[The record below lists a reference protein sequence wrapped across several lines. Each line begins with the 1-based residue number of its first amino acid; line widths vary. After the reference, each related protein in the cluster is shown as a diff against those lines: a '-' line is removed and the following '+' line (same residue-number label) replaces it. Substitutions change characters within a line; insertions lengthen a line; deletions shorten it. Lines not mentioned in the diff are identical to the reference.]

1 MNQLTLEHLTQLFA
15 DQQSPCISL
24 YQPTHRHVPGTHED
38 PIRYKNLLRELE
50 NSLKQKYSNREIAA
64 VMEKFNALAHDD
76 HFWNHRTDGLAILS
90 SPDKFQVF
98 ELQRTVSELLVV
110 SDSFHIKP
118 LLRILQSADRY
129 QLLCLSRHEAKLY
142 EGNRDALDA
151 VELTNVPATITEAL
165 GDKLTE
171 PHLTVASYGGGGGA
185 SHHGHGG
192 KKDEVD
198 IDMDRF
204 FRVIDRSILEHH
216 SAPSGLPLMLVAL
229 PEHNT
234 PFHDISHNTFLMKDG
249 IHINPEALSLDQL
262 REQAWQKI
270 EPLYIERL
278 TKLVDNFEVA
288 RSRELASDDLAQVAQ
303 AATEGRVSVLLVEAD
318 RQVPG
323 KLNASGEIELG
334 DLSHPETGD
343 VIDDIAEVVLRMK
356 GEVVVVPAE
365 RMPTKTGLAA
375 TYRF

>member
-15 DQQSPCISL
+15 EQQSPCISL
-24 YQPTHRHVPGTHED
+24 YQPTHRHVPGTRED
-38 PIRYKNLLRELE
+38 PIRYRNLLRELE
-50 NSLKQKYSNREIAA
+50 NSLKQKYSTREIAA
-64 VMEKFNALAHDD
+64 TMEKFQALAHDD

-90 SPDKFQVF
+90 SPGMFQVF
-98 ELQRTVSELLVV
+98 ELQRTVAELLVV

-129 QLLCLSRHEAKLY
+129 QLLCLSRHEAKLF

-165 GDKLTE
+165 GEKLTE
-171 PHLTVASYGGGGGA
+171 PHLTVASYGGGGA

-198 IDMDRF
+198 IDMERF
-204 FRVIDRSILEHH
+204 FRVIDRSVLEHH

-234 PFHDISHNTFLMKDG
+234 PFHDISHNPFLMKDS
-249 IHINPEALSLDQL
+249 IHSNPEALSLEQL

-270 EPLYIERL
+270 EPLFIERL
-278 TKLVDNFEVA
+278 KKLVDTFETA
-288 RSRELASDDLAQVAQ
+288 RSKDLGSDDLAQVAQ
-303 AATEGRVSVLLVEAD
+303 AAKAGRISVLLVEAD
-318 RQVPG
+318 RQVAG
-323 KLNASGEIELG
+323 KLDSNGEIDFG
-334 DLSHPETGD
+334 DLDHPEVGD

-356 GEVVVVPAE
+356 GEVVVVPSE
-365 RMPTKTGLAA
+365 RMPTERGLAA
-375 TYRF
+375 TYRY